1 MDVLAEAVP
10 TEVPPTS
17 SVLVS
22 GLLKALHEL
31 DWSARR
37 AISREKTKSTMKT
50 KSTNACVW
58 LATQRRCRRSRET
71 CSNATQKKGE
81 SEVEGSS
88 TPQAASRRRKE
99 HPENPRKPLQVA
111 SI

>member
-37 AISREKTKSTMKT
+37 AISREKTKSTIKCLRLVGHT
-50 KSTNACVW
+50 
-58 LATQRRCRRSRET
+58 
-71 CSNATQKKGE
+71 
-81 SEVEGSS
+81 
-88 TPQAASRRRKE
+88 AALPAFTR
-99 HPENPRKPLQVA
+99 NL
-111 SI
+111 